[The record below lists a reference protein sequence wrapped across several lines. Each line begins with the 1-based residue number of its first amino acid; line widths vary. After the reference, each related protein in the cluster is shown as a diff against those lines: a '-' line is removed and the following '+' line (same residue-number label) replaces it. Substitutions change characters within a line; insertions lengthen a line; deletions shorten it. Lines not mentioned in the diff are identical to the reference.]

1 MKKILKYNGKIYSQ
15 DDLIEALVKLGI
27 QKGDIICSHSEI
39 YSFGIPLLPIKDFLN
54 ALLECLFEVIGKEG
68 TLIMPT
74 FTYSFCKNEV
84 YDKLNSKCTVGALNE
99 FFRKQ
104 QGVKRTNDPIFSFAV
119 KGAHE
124 ELFLNKE
131 QKSCFDKNCVYA
143 ILTRNNGKIL
153 NFGNRDCFTFIHYPE
168 EVCQISYR
176 YNKNFQGFIIDENGK
191 KYEKKINYFVRKEN
205 LFPDLNK
212 ILNFLIENK
221 QYSYI
226 NFSNGIIGIF
236 SCQKSFEIFIKAF
249 KHNKNIFLTDE
260 SLIILGIKNQ

>member
-1 MKKILKYNGKIYSQ
+1 MKYFLEHNGKKYS
-15 DDLIEALVKLGI
+15 DKDLIDAFYQLGI
-27 QKGDIICSHSEI
+27 KRGDILCVHTELFN
-39 YSFGIPLLPIKDFLN
+39 FGIPLLPKNEFLQTI
-54 ALLECLFEVIGKEG
+54 LDCFFEVIGKEG

-131 QKSCFDKNCVYA
+131 QESCFDENCVYA

-153 NFGNRDCFTFIHYPE
+153 NFGNDGCFTFIHYPE

-191 KYEKKINYFVRKEN
+191 KYEKNINYFVRKERM
-205 LFPDLNK
+205 FPIEKKIQSFLTQNK
-212 ILNFLIENK
+212 NYK
-221 QYSYI
+221 Q
-226 NFSNGIIGIF
+226 FSFGGKTI
-236 SCQKSFEIFIKAF
+236 SLYCCKQAF
-249 KHNKNIFLTDE
+249 KDFLNIFNIDQNYFL
-260 SLIILGIKNQ
+260 N

>member
-1 MKKILKYNGKIYSQ
+1 MKNLLKYNGKIYSQ
-15 DDLIEALVKLGI
+15 NDLIEALIRLGI

-39 YSFGIPLLPIKDFLN
+39 YGFGIPLLPIKDFLN

-74 FTYSFCKNEV
+74 FTYSFCKNEI

-131 QKSCFDKNCVYA
+131 QKSCFDENCVYA

-153 NFGNRDCFTFIHYPE
+153 NFGNKDCFTFVHYPE
-168 EVCQISYR
+168 ESAGIKYR
-176 YNKNFQGFIIDENGK
+176 YHKTFKGIILDENNNKFEKSISFFVRHQGVATSDDKITCFLRKKQYFKEIGFGNTLLALIEAKPFYTDLITTFNKNE
-191 KYEKKINYFVRKEN
+191 
-205 LFPDLNK
+205 
-212 ILNFLIENK
+212 
-221 QYSYI
+221 
-226 NFSNGIIGIF
+226 
-236 SCQKSFEIFIKAF
+236 
-249 KHNKNIFLTDE
+249 NIF
-260 SLIILGIKNQ
+260 KV

>member
-1 MKKILKYNGKIYSQ
+1 MKKILKYNRKIYSQ

-131 QKSCFDKNCVYA
+131 QKSCFDENCVYA

-153 NFGNRDCFTFIHYPE
+153 NFGNKDCFTFVHYPIE
-168 EVCQISYR
+168 CAKVSYR
-176 YNKNFQGFIIDENGK
+176 YFKNFQGLIIDENK
-191 KYEKKINYFVRKEN
+191 QTYYKNIQYYVRNLDAYETDVKI
-205 LFPDLNK
+205 
-212 ILNFLIENK
+212 INFLTSKPYQK
-221 QYSYI
+221 QI
-226 NFSNGIIGIF
+226 NFAGSTLNLI
-236 SCQKSFEIFIKAF
+236 KSQPFYKDLLETF
-249 KHNKNIFLTDE
+249 KQNENIFR
-260 SLIILGIKNQ
+260 I